1 VADGDSRPTW
11 LGWLAPMPQSETHD
25 TLDLA
30 FCPCPN
36 NTVGLSTEMPR
47 GVPANSASGVGRI
60 TLIRVMPS
68 ATAARTDPP
77 SPSVPVWGW
86 RLTASYPVRANLHLL
101 MLPQNS
107 PVEQS
112 ARLPRQSVPWTPGLQ
127 QKPPS
132 LRILQHEL
140 PEQSVPVQVLGRV
153 RKHRAFSTSG
163 SR

>member
-1 VADGDSRPTW
+1 MA
-11 LGWLAPMPQSETHD
+11 
-25 TLDLA
+25 
-30 FCPCPN
+30 
-36 NTVGLSTEMPR
+36 R
-47 GVPANSASGVGRI
+47 GAPANSGSGVGRI
-60 TLIRVMPS
+60 PLIWVMPS
-68 ATAARTDPP
+68 ATAARTD
-77 SPSVPVWGW
+77 SPSSSVPVWGWRLTASYPVWGW

-107 PVEQS
+107 PVGKS